1 MYQRVFKMIKSIRII
16 MLTTILTSV
25 LIPSFADRGAGRKK
39 KKVVLNIK
47 TPLTF
52 AKSLNFNLNN
62 GMRFTGSLFLP
73 IINTKPTFSANS
85 FSFNTLITYQKG
97 NCVYIVPYKQKV
109 LVADVKE
116 GYTGTKLIIKMK

>member
-1 MYQRVFKMIKSIRII
+1 MIKSIRII
-16 MLTTILTSV
+16 LLTVTLTSV
-25 LIPSFADRGAGRKK
+25 FVPSFADRGAGKKK

-52 AKSLNFNLNN
+52 VNSLNFNLNN

-73 IINTKPTFSANS
+73 LLNTKPPFSANS
-85 FSFNTLITYQKG
+85 FSFNTLVTYQKG

-109 LVADVKE
+109 LVADIKE